1 MKKLTIGLCAMLAMS
16 STAFA
21 HEAQV
26 TDVNKNV
33 INRVP
38 YNVEVCTNVTSG
50 GDKSG
55 DMLKGAI
62 IGGILGKV
70 VTKKDNGAAAGAVL
84 GGIIGHDN
92 SEATA
97 STKRVCSIETRYDE
111 EVTTV
116 YSHSIVT
123 FYHNGK
129 QYRVQ
134 FSK

>member
-1 MKKLTIGLCAMLAMS
+1 MKKLSIGLCAMLAMS

>member
-1 MKKLTIGLCAMLAMS
+1 MKKLSIGLCAMLVMS

-92 SEATA
+92 SGATA

>member
-1 MKKLTIGLCAMLAMS
+1 MKKLTIGLCAMMAMS
-16 STAFA
+16 TTAYA
-21 HEAQV
+21 HDAQV

-55 DMLKGAI
+55 DLLKGAI

-92 SEATA
+92 SNATA
-97 STKRVCSIETRYDE
+97 STRRVCSIETRYDE

-116 YSHSIVT
+116 YSHSVVT
-123 FYHNGK
+123 FMHNGK

>member
-1 MKKLTIGLCAMLAMS
+1 MKKLTYGLCALVMMS
-16 STAFA
+16 STAYA

-50 GDKSG
+50 GDKTG
-55 DMLKGAI
+55 DALTGAI

-70 VTKKDNGAAAGAVL
+70 VTKKDNGAAAGAVI
-84 GGIIGHDN
+84 GGIIGHDK
-92 SEATA
+92 SDAQA
-97 STKRVCSIETRYDE
+97 STRRVCSVETRYDE

-123 FYHNGK
+123 FFHNGK
-129 QYRVQ
+129 KYRVQ

>member
-1 MKKLTIGLCAMLAMS
+1 MKKLSIGLCAMLMMS

-92 SEATA
+92 SGATA

>member
-1 MKKLTIGLCAMLAMS
+1 MMALS
-16 STAFA
+16 STAYA
-21 HEAQV
+21 HDAQV
-26 TDVNKNV
+26 TDINKNV

-38 YNVEVCTNVTSG
+38 YNVEVCTNVTTG

-55 DMLKGAI
+55 DLLKGAI

-92 SEATA
+92 SDAQA

-116 YSHSIVT
+116 YSHSVVT
-123 FYHNGK
+123 FYHNGR
-129 QYRVQ
+129 QYKVQ

>member
-1 MKKLTIGLCAMLAMS
+1 MKNLAIGLCAMVAMS
-16 STAFA
+16 STAYA
-21 HEAQV
+21 QDAQV
-26 TDVNKNV
+26 IDINKNV

-38 YNVEVCTNVTSG
+38 YNVEVCTNVTTG

-55 DMLKGAI
+55 DLLKGAI

-92 SEATA
+92 SDATA

-123 FYHNGK
+123 FYHDGR
-129 QYRVQ
+129 QYKVQ

>member
-1 MKKLTIGLCAMLAMS
+1 MKNLAIGLCAMVAMS
-16 STAFA
+16 STAYA
-21 HEAQV
+21 QDAQV
-26 TDVNKNV
+26 VDINKNV

-38 YNVEVCTNVTSG
+38 YNVEVCTNVTTG

-55 DMLKGAI
+55 DLLKGAI

-92 SEATA
+92 SDATA

-123 FYHNGK
+123 FYHDGR
-129 QYRVQ
+129 QYKVQ

>member
-1 MKKLTIGLCAMLAMS
+1 MKKLTIGLCAMMALS
-16 STAFA
+16 STAYA
-21 HEAQV
+21 HDAQV
-26 TDVNKNV
+26 TDINKNV

-38 YNVEVCTNVTSG
+38 YNVEVCTNVTTG

-55 DMLKGAI
+55 DLLKGAI

-92 SEATA
+92 SDAQA

-116 YSHSIVT
+116 YSHSVVT
-123 FYHNGK
+123 FYHNGR
-129 QYRVQ
+129 QYKVQ

>member
-55 DMLKGAI
+55 DMLKGSI
-62 IGGILGKV
+62 IGGILGGAAGGTLA
-70 VTKKDNGAAAGAVL
+70 TKKNWIWSIPTGVVGGALVGCQVD
-84 GGIIGHDN
+84 GG
-92 SEATA
+92 
-97 STKRVCSIETRYDE
+97 
-111 EVTTV
+111 
-116 YSHSIVT
+116 
-123 FYHNGK
+123 
-129 QYRVQ
+129 
-134 FSK
+134 

>member
-62 IGGILGKV
+62 IGGILGNV
-70 VTKKDNGAAAGAVL
+70 VTKKDHGAAAGAVL

-92 SEATA
+92 SGATA
-97 STKRVCSIETRYDE
+97 STQRVCSIETRYDE

-123 FYHNGK
+123 FYHNGQ

>member
-62 IGGILGKV
+62 FGGILGKV

-92 SEATA
+92 SGATA

-123 FYHNGK
+123 FYHNGQ

>member
-1 MKKLTIGLCAMLAMS
+1 MKNLAIGLCAMVAMS
-16 STAFA
+16 STAYA
-21 HEAQV
+21 QDAQV
-26 TDVNKNV
+26 IDINKNV

-38 YNVEVCTNVTSG
+38 YNVEVCTNVTTG

-55 DMLKGAI
+55 DLLKGAI

-92 SEATA
+92 SDAQA

-116 YSHSIVT
+116 YSHSVVT
-123 FYHNGK
+123 FYHNGR
-129 QYRVQ
+129 QYKVQ

>member
-92 SEATA
+92 SGATA

>member
-1 MKKLTIGLCAMLAMS
+1 MKNLAIGLCAMMAMS
-16 STAFA
+16 STAYA
-21 HEAQV
+21 HDAQV
-26 TDVNKNV
+26 TDINKNV

-38 YNVEVCTNVTSG
+38 YNVEVCTNVTTG

-55 DMLKGAI
+55 DLLKGAI

-92 SEATA
+92 SDAQA

-116 YSHSIVT
+116 YSHSVVT
-123 FYHNGK
+123 FYHNGR
-129 QYRVQ
+129 QYKVQ